1 MTSKFPVGI
10 FLSVKSLTKNQK
22 HMMTK
27 VLKVTYLLI
36 LPVLLL
42 PAHPV
47 KGQDKQDGSQIRK
60 MTLEEALG
68 ITEEASF
75 EIRMA
80 EADMERVRSQY
91 RQTNASFLP
100 QLSIEETGVSTND
113 PLNVFGFKLKQEVV
127 TQADFNPS
135 RLNDPDAYDNFTTKF
150 QARQP
155 LFNADAL
162 FQRRAVK
169 KQLEAAKEQLEGT
182 LQHVRYQVKDTYYQ
196 LQLAD
201 KQLEVIKKS
210 LDTARENERQA
221 ENYYEQ
227 EMINKADYLAAK
239 VRVLE
244 LESRQSKVRDQLQT
258 VQDNLRYLLNI
269 DEDITIVATDSLRL
283 RPGVSDRM
291 IDAENATNSRLE
303 AMQYRMSSAREM
315 LRSSKFNFL
324 PSINLFGSYEFNDEV
339 LFGTG
344 GDSYMIG
351 ATLKWNL
358 FSGFKNVGKV
368 MESKAQLKKAE
379 LAYESTLF
387 KNKIEIQ
394 QAQRSLEQAQ
404 EQLRFAES
412 SVEQAA
418 EDFRIRKNRYEQ
430 GMEKTTDLLQAETKL
445 LQSKLQRLNALYQ
458 YNLSLATLELLMER
472 EMPY

>member
-1 MTSKFPVGI
+1 MEMQITDNTMQTIRTMVRKGTG
-10 FLSVKSLTKNQK
+10 LLA
-22 HMMTK
+22 
-27 VLKVTYLLI
+27 VL
-36 LPVLLL
+36 VLLL
-42 PAHPV
+42 SHSVIAQSNSTQDDPV
-47 KGQDKQDGSQIRK
+47 REMS
-60 MTLEEALG
+60 LEEALA

-80 EADMERVRSQY
+80 EADMERARSQY
-91 RQTNASFLP
+91 RQTNATFLP

-150 QARQP
+150 QAQQP
-155 LFNADAL
+155 LFNADAI

-169 KQLEAAKEQLEGT
+169 KQLEAAKEQMEGT
-182 LQHVRYQVKDTYYQ
+182 IQHVRYQVKDTYYQ
-196 LQLAD
+196 LQLMD
-201 KQLEVIKKS
+201 QQYEVITKS
-210 LDTARENERQA
+210 LAMARENERQA
-221 ENYYEQ
+221 KNYYEQ
-227 EMINKADYLAAK
+227 DMINKADYLAAK

-244 LESRQSKVRDQLQT
+244 LESRQSKVKDQLQT

-269 DEDITIVATDSLRL
+269 DEEVKIVATDSLQMRA
-283 RPGVSDRM
+283 GVSDDM

-303 AMQYRMSSAREM
+303 AMQYRMASAEEM
-315 LRSSKFNFL
+315 LRSSKFNFI
-324 PSINLFGSYEFNDEV
+324 PSINLFGSYELNDEV
-339 LFGTG
+339 PFGTQ

-379 LAYESTLF
+379 LAYESSLF
-387 KNKIEIQ
+387 KNKMEIQ
-394 QAQRSLEQAQ
+394 QAQRSLDQAK

-418 EDFRIRKNRYEQ
+418 EDFRIRNNRYDQ

-458 YNLSLATLELLMER
+458 YNLSLATLELLLER